1 MSPTRSPVEI
11 PTMAPTMRVTPIL
24 TFGVSFVVAPLSN
37 DDPTLIA
44 SESLHDV
51 FSESLCSQLQL
62 PSKSACVCPLEGCLS
77 IDISPSTHTLNANT
91 EDYLSKVHQLRGNTN
106 LISPLLSSQS
116 TEIVLK
122 AMLNVT
128 VNIID
133 FIDLFPT
140 PTINDSLSPSL
151 NDLRTSD
158 SLIRSDTFT
167 TTTSVSDSQAI
178 GITLSIL
185 TSRLLNYGDTGAWS
199 YLASNLFMYYPSW
212 FQNVTLELRDT
223 QIKLLNIDNI
233 NMVSLVPPSLS
244 PSIAPSKQLIQQYSA
259 TNLQIIGITI
269 GLVIVLIF
277 PICIMVGCGL
287 CNSNEQQ
294 VRVLPLDDNMNDNN
308 NAALD
313 ERVTSTALIR

>member
-1 MSPTRSPVEI
+1 MYRSLCKAVIHQQGMSPTLSPVEI

-212 FQNVTLELRDT
+212 FQNVTL
-223 QIKLLNIDNI
+223 
-233 NMVSLVPPSLS
+233 
-244 PSIAPSKQLIQQYSA
+244 
-259 TNLQIIGITI
+259 
-269 GLVIVLIF
+269 
-277 PICIMVGCGL
+277 
-287 CNSNEQQ
+287 
-294 VRVLPLDDNMNDNN
+294 
-308 NAALD
+308 
-313 ERVTSTALIR
+313 